1 MENIVGTWALIK
13 TKAVDANGT
22 PAKTTPFGGT
32 DLLAELSLQKKAVCR
47 QP

>member
-13 TKAVDANGT
+13 TKAVDAKERQPKPLHLEEQT
-22 PAKTTPFGGT
+22 
-32 DLLAELSLQKKAVCR
+32 LLAELSLQKKAVCR